1 MLYTSGT
8 PQAALYD
15 ENNYEQKK
23 RSANIFTIQPSLFT
37 LLLLHSS
44 LFLFSSTVKLTQ
56 IKFSFRP
63 IHKNDANFFIIH
75 PVVEIERLDDQ
86 SSVRGIF

>member
-23 RSANIFTIQPSLFT
+23 RSANIFTIQPSLFYYFT
-37 LLLLHSS
+37 LP
-44 LFLFSSTVKLTQ
+44 FLFNGQAAADQ
-56 IKFSFRP
+56 I
-63 IHKNDANFFIIH
+63 FFPSDPQKRFEFFH
-75 PVVEIERLDDQ
+75 HSPGSRDRE
-86 SSVRGIF
+86 G